1 MPKRFTPLIENKL
14 GCLWIVLPDSIDMD
28 SCNTIEESILP
39 ILEESGGRVALD
51 FSKTSA
57 IYSSGLGLVVRMQSR
72 IHDKGGTLYLV
83 NLSDRMVEAL
93 ANVGLDKV
101 LSIHRTE
108 ADLKAHLDAAP
119 AE

>member
-1 MPKRFTPLIENKL
+1 MPKRFTPVVENKH

-28 SCNTIEESILP
+28 SCNAIEERILP
-39 ILEESGGRVALD
+39 LLEDSEGRVALD
-51 FSKTSA
+51 FSRTTA

-72 IHDKGGTLYLV
+72 IHDHGGTLHLV

-101 LSIHRTE
+101 MSIHKTE
-108 ADLKAHLDAAP
+108 DELKAHLGSASAD
-119 AE
+119 